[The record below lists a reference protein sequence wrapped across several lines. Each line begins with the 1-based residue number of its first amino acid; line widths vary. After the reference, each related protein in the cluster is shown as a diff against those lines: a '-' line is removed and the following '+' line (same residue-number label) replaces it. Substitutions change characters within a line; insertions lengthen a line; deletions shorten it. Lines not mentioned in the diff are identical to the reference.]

1 MLSEYKYIFGVPK
14 IGLHSYRLLDV
25 AIIDYLMTIIAS
37 FMVSYITKIPVV
49 LSTIGMFIMGILL
62 HLLFGLDTNTI
73 KYLRQS

>member
-14 IGLHSYRLLDV
+14 TGLHSYRLLDV

-37 FMVSYITKIPVV
+37 FMVSYVTKIPVV

-62 HLLFGLDTNTI
+62 HLLFGLDTTTI

>member
-14 IGLHSYRLLDV
+14 TGLHSYRLLDV

>member
-14 IGLHSYRLLDV
+14 TGLHSYRLLDV

-37 FMVSYITKIPVV
+37 FMVSYVTKIPVV